1 MMLSSFDNVC
11 LLPVPK
17 VWLKV
22 GLEHRRCLADEVR
35 QAFCESN
42 DFGLFCRTCI

>member
-35 QAFCESN
+35 QAVCESN
-42 DFGLFCRTCI
+42 VFGLFAGLCI